1 MSNSIKKKINLCRA
15 LVDTANYILPEI
27 KLKQTPPCEILA
39 SERLKSLDFVGQDM
53 LLVEQKAKTPLNDEE
68 NEAIGHFFYSLGKFD
83 VQNQIKQIE
92 FFKEYMSSAVRKYE
106 EEYKSKSKIYVSV
119 GFSFGTVIAL
129 VLI

>member
-15 LVDTANYILPEI
+15 LIDVANYILPEI
-27 KLKQTPPCEILA
+27 KLRQTLPCEILA

-53 LLVEQKAKTPLNDEE
+53 LLDEQKANTPLNDEE
-68 NEAIGHFFYSLGKFD
+68 NETIGRFFYSLGKYD
-83 VQNQIKQIE
+83 VHNQIKQIE
-92 FFKEYMSSAVRKYE
+92 EFKEYMASAMRKYE
-106 EEYKSKSKIYVSV
+106 EEYKSKSKIFISV

>member
-27 KLKQTPPCEILA
+27 KLKQTPPCEILV

-68 NEAIGHFFYSLGKFD
+68 NEAIGHFFYTLGKFD
-83 VQNQIKQIE
+83 IQNQIKQIE
-92 FFKEYMSSAVRKYE
+92 FFKEYMSTAVRKYE
-106 EEYKSKSKIYVSV
+106 EEYKSKSKIYVSI

>member
-15 LVDTANYILPEI
+15 LIDVANYILPEI

-53 LLVEQKAKTPLNDEE
+53 LLAEQKANTPLNDEE
-68 NEAIGHFFYSLGKFD
+68 NETIGRFFYSLGKYD
-83 VQNQIKQIE
+83 VHNQIKQIE
-92 FFKEYMSSAVRKYE
+92 EFKEYMASAMRKYE
-106 EEYKSKSKIYVSV
+106 EEYKSKSKIFISV